1 MFFTD
6 LCTSGDVFGRWAAW
20 LTFPPRWRSHM
31 GNFSDRG
38 LPDYGT
44 FLPTWR
50 NHIGNFSD
58 RGLPD
63 YGAFLPDGG
72 VT

>member
-1 MFFTD
+1 
-6 LCTSGDVFGRWAAW
+6 
-20 LTFPPRWRSHM
+20 M